1 MIKTLEKY
9 INWQILLIVFVN
21 LFLANIFYHGIALAL
36 YLSSRFDFNLI
47 ITILVLCIIF
57 PIQRFIWLP
66 VLYSALEKYS
76 KNELVQKLIYN
87 LKNNSKFRWKTLCIV
102 EIPLICYCLFK
113 LINVVLNGWQIG
125 AGFNYTDYSTI
136 NWMFYKNQ
144 LLNISCELLILVL
157 MLMIFF
163 DLFGS
168 YIVLFLWWKI
178 RGELK

>member
-87 LKNNSKFRWKTLCIV
+87 LKKNSKV
-102 EIPLICYCLFK
+102 
-113 LINVVLNGWQIG
+113 
-125 AGFNYTDYSTI
+125 
-136 NWMFYKNQ
+136 
-144 LLNISCELLILVL
+144 
-157 MLMIFF
+157 
-163 DLFGS
+163 
-168 YIVLFLWWKI
+168 
-178 RGELK
+178 RGKK